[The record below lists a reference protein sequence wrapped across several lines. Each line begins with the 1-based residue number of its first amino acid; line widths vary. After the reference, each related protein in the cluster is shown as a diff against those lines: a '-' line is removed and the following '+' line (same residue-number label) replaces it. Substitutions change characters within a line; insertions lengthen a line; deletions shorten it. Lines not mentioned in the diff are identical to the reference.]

1 MGEENVMI
9 GAVSLGEIDDNLLPL
24 TCVILDKKPWILQL
38 NSTIKL
44 RICVLSYY
52 VDVQDYSNA
61 QAATLTLPY
70 TLTKR

>member
-44 RICVLSYY
+44 
-52 VDVQDYSNA
+52 
-61 QAATLTLPY
+61 
-70 TLTKR
+70 